1 MRVLLYARCS
11 TDLQDPL
18 SIDTQL
24 TMCRRELAQR
34 KWTEVGCYT
43 DGAQSGA
50 TIHRAGLQALLA
62 AVETGGVDVVFADA
76 MDRVSRSQ
84 ADIASLYERLKFR
97 GILLVTRKEGEV
109 GVLQIGMMGTINA
122 EQIAATSLKTRD
134 ALIKRHA
141 MGKNPG
147 GTAYG
152 YEKRIAYDLNGE
164 RTRGLQQIVPAQAA
178 IVVRIFEDYAAGI
191 SPGSIVRRLTEEGVP
206 PPRSGRRDRAT
217 SSNPPAWT
225 PNTLTGNAERGT
237 GILNNQLHVG
247 RRAYARQTYRKNPD
261 TGKRHAF
268 LNAEEQQATTVAA
281 PDLRSVSDTLWQ
293 SVKDRQQS
301 LRRGPRKA
309 RDAVPALPFFAQQR
323 PKYLT
328 SGKMTCAECGS
339 SYAKSGRT
347 RFGCQGA
354 SEKGSAFCENRLT
367 IRQDDLDARI
377 LSGLANEMVRDEVL
391 AVLLEEYAMET
402 ARLKARATDSQPQRD
417 LELMEIDRQ
426 IALAKAA
433 ILKGVDASMFTAEM
447 RAWAERR
454 STLLAEAERAFKLPT
469 PTNLLHADLGNTYRQ
484 RVGRLTDAF
493 EDDALRSQAFERI
506 RSLIETVVLKPENG
520 VLAIY
525 LRGEFASML
534 ELCVCP
540 ETQKASAGVSGEAL
554 QIKMVAGTG
563 FEPVTFR
570 L

>member
-1 MRVLLYARCS
+1 M
-11 TDLQDPL
+11 
-18 SIDTQL
+18 
-24 TMCRRELAQR
+24 
-34 KWTEVGCYT
+34 
-43 DGAQSGA
+43 
-50 TIHRAGLQALLA
+50 
-62 AVETGGVDVVFADA
+62 
-76 MDRVSRSQ
+76 
-84 ADIASLYERLKFR
+84 FR

-109 GVLQIGMMGTINA
+109 GALQIGMMGTINA
-122 EQIAATSLKTRD
+122 EQIAATSEKTRD

-191 SPGSIVRRLTEEGVP
+191 SPGSIVRRLNEEGVP

-217 SSNPPAWT
+217 SSNPHAWT

-237 GILNNQLHVG
+237 GILNNQLYVG

-268 LNAEEQQATTVAA
+268 LTAEEQQATTVAA
-281 PDLRSVSDTLWQ
+281 PDLRIVSDTLWQ
-293 SVKDRQQS
+293 SIKDRQQS
-301 LRRGPRKA
+301 LRRGPMRA
-309 RDAVPALPFFAQQR
+309 GDAVPALPFFAQQR

-328 SGKMTCAECGS
+328 SGKMTCGECGS

-354 SEKGSAFCENRLT
+354 SKKGPAFCGNRLT

-391 AVLLEEYAMET
+391 AVFLEEYAKET
-402 ARLKARATDSQPQRD
+402 ARLEASATDSQPQRD

-433 ILKGVDASMFTAEM
+433 ILKSVDASMFIAQM

-454 STLLAEAERAFKLPT
+454 GTLLAEAERAFKLPT
-469 PTNLLHADLGNTYRQ
+469 PTNLLHADLDNTYRQ
-484 RVGRLTDAF
+484 KVGRLTDAF

-506 RSLIETVVLKPENG
+506 RSLIDTVVLKPENG
-520 VLAIY
+520 D
-525 LRGEFASML
+525 LRSIFA
-534 ELCVCP
+534 
-540 ETQKASAGVSGEAL
+540 ASL
-554 QIKMVAGTG
+554 RQC
-563 FEPVTFR
+563 
-570 L
+570 